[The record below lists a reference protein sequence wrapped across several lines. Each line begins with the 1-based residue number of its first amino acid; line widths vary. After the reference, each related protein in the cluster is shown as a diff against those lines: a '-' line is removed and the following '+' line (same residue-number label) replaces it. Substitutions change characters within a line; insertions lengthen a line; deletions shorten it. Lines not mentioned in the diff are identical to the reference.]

1 MMTGIW
7 IPITIV
13 AAVFQALRTGLQ
25 KQLALSLS
33 TNASA
38 FTRFLYGLPFALLYL
53 MAVLLIGG
61 HGLPPVDATFLL
73 WVLVGSIGQSVAT
86 ALLVAAIGMRSF
98 AVGVAYSK
106 TEVIQAA
113 IVGLVLL
120 GEPPTPGATI
130 GIVIATLGV
139 MVMSMARSKMGFRAL
154 VTALRE
160 RSVLVGLGAGTGFAV
175 AAVGFRGAA
184 LELGLSNVVLAAAYT
199 LAWATVVQT
208 VTMGA
213 FLAWRE
219 PAQLVASFRS
229 WRTAGL
235 VGLTS
240 ILGSAC
246 WFTAMTVQLVAYVRT
261 LGLVELIFTYALTR
275 LWFKERVHK
284 GELWG
289 MVAVVLGI
297 GFVLLRG

>member
-1 MMTGIW
+1 M
-7 IPITIV
+7 P
-13 AAVFQALRTGLQ
+13 
-25 KQLALSLS
+25 
-33 TNASA
+33 
-38 FTRFLYGLPFALLYL
+38 
-53 MAVLLIGG
+53 
-61 HGLPPVDATFLL
+61 
-73 WVLVGSIGQSVAT
+73 VGSIGQSVAT
-86 ALLVAAIGMRSF
+86 SLLVAAIGIRSF

-113 IVGLVLL
+113 IVGLLLL
-120 GEPPTPGATI
+120 GEPPTPGATV

-139 MVMSMARSKMGFRAL
+139 MVMSLARTRLGFKAL
-154 VTALRE
+154 VTALGE
-160 RSVLVGLGAGTGFAV
+160 RAVLIGLGAGTGFAV

-184 LELGLSNVVLAAAYT
+184 LALGLSNVVVAAAYT

-219 PAQLVASFRS
+219 PAQLVAALRS

-235 VGLTS
+235 VGITS

-275 LWFKERVHK
+275 VWFKERVHP

-289 MVAVVLGI
+289 IVAVVLGI
-297 GFVLLRG
+297 GFVLLRA